1 MDFQDSPQEAAFRAE
16 ARAWLEANAEP
27 LPPGGTSRFDGLPE
41 QEGLAASKEWQQKK
55 YDDGWACIT
64 WPKEHGGRGATFM
77 EGVIWAQEEA
87 KFDVPDGFL
96 GIGHGTCA
104 PAIMA
109 HGTEEQKRRYLP
121 KLASGEE
128 IWCQLFSE
136 PGAGSDLA
144 GLRTRAERDGDEW
157 VVNGQKVWNSGA
169 HYADWGILVTRH
181 DPTVPKH
188 KGLTFFVVDMKS
200 QGIEPRPIRQ
210 IPGTSEFN
218 EVFLQNVRVPD
229 HNRLGE
235 VGAGWQVADHDAHER
250 APRPLPDDA
259 RLERRPSPRLGTRD
273 RRRSRRRTRVRCA
286 NGSPTG
292 TSSAAASS

>member
-27 LPPGGTSRFDGLPE
+27 LPPGGTSRYDGLPE
-41 QEGLAASKEWQQKK
+41 QEGLAAMKEWQQKK

-77 EGVIWAQEEA
+77 GRRLSGPRKRRGSTSPTATSA
-87 KFDVPDGFL
+87 SAM
-96 GIGHGTCA
+96 A
-104 PAIMA
+104 PA
-109 HGTEEQKRRYLP
+109 RRRSWPTARRNRSAATCLR
-121 KLASGEE
+121 LASGEE
-128 IWCQLFSE
+128 VWCQLFSE

-169 HYADWGILVTRH
+169 HFADWGILVTRH

-200 QGIEPRPIRQ
+200 AGIDPRPIRQ
-210 IPGTSEFN
+210 IPGSSEFN
-218 EVFLQNVRVPD
+218 EVFLQNVRIPD
-229 HNRLGE
+229 QNRLGE
-235 VGAGWQVADHDAHER
+235 VGGRLAGGDHHADER
-250 APRPLPDDA
+250 APRPLQHDA
-259 RLERRPSPRLGTRD
+259 RLE
-273 RRRSRRRTRVRCA
+273 
-286 NGSPTG
+286 
-292 TSSAAASS
+292 